1 MSAATR
7 PASPDRTDQG
17 PSTTPRL
24 RSCLP
29 ATRATAT
36 DRPLFLPP
44 FGAQTRP
51 VTAPRALPLTA
62 WPGLRLRP
70 FPSVAPSFLGV
81 LASGQASLPPAP
93 CLPRMRWILAHPS
106 PPGTPACR
114 DQHDRHF
121 RPSLCFDTS
130 PTRLIIAKRWSIH
143 AVPKTAVG
151 VREQHR
157 ARQAVC
163 GFVITCWVDQESS
176 DHFGWS
182 CRRQASGPCSVWIRG
197 WSFGAFFP
205 RRTFGLGH
213 RIGQTALL
221 GSGALESRHGVL
233 DSLTAS
239 SRRCSISGRTRRP
252 VHCPRSFPQ
261 QHPAI
266 GIVAVDLG
274 VGSMFRFPFVWI
286 CSAGLE
292 AGTSERFRCDGLGLG
307 FRPCD
312 VTSFLQLWVPF
323 SLAWES
329 HFQGLPAFSLHTASS
344 HPVPSLPRPPNPPLM
359 SC

>member
-70 FPSVAPSFLGV
+70 FPSVEPSFW
-81 LASGQASLPPAP
+81 ASLRRVRPLCAP
-93 CLPRMRWILAHPS
+93 R
-106 PPGTPACR
+106 PACHGCDGFSHTPPLLEPQPAETNMIVISAR
-114 DQHDRHF
+114 R
-121 RPSLCFDTS
+121 SCFDAS

-163 GFVITCWVDQESS
+163 GFVMACWVDRESS

-182 CRRQASGPCSVWIRG
+182 CRRQASGPCSVWI
-197 WSFGAFFP
+197 
-205 RRTFGLGH
+205 
-213 RIGQTALL
+213 
-221 GSGALESRHGVL
+221 
-233 DSLTAS
+233 
-239 SRRCSISGRTRRP
+239 
-252 VHCPRSFPQ
+252 
-261 QHPAI
+261 
-266 GIVAVDLG
+266 
-274 VGSMFRFPFVWI
+274 
-286 CSAGLE
+286 
-292 AGTSERFRCDGLGLG
+292 
-307 FRPCD
+307 
-312 VTSFLQLWVPF
+312 
-323 SLAWES
+323 
-329 HFQGLPAFSLHTASS
+329 
-344 HPVPSLPRPPNPPLM
+344 
-359 SC
+359 